1 MTAANEFLIAE
12 EDQEESGP
20 IILGIPLTPRNI
32 GIAIGVAGAIL
43 AGVGVFKLVMPAIAE
58 GSSLNGQIT
67 TKQEEIEQQEERL
80 KKIDEAKQQLVEA
93 KNRRAAVTALFAD
106 EDSLDTLMFDI
117 DEQLNQVNA
126 NVIDDEQK
134 ARITKFEPVQ
144 LPDGSDTEV
153 VTDGSL
159 GAAVNEQLR
168 RRKYKLE
175 FEGSFG
181 QTRQFLVILERMQPM
196 LVVRNLQTQ
205 LVDSDSV
212 VEGEYK
218 DGQFVPA
225 SEQPQR
231 RLKTSF
237 DLSALMPLSQEQI
250 EAAVEDAAQASEDG
264 EQTQ

>member
-1 MTAANEFLIAE
+1 MTAANEFMIAE
-12 EDQEESGP
+12 EEQEESSP
-20 IILGIPLTPRNI
+20 IILGVPLTPRNI

-43 AGVGVFKLVMPAIAE
+43 AGVGMFKLVMPAIAE
-58 GSSLNGQIT
+58 GSSLNEQIT
-67 TKQEEIEQQEERL
+67 AKQQEIEQQDERL
-80 KKIDEAKQQLVEA
+80 KKVDEARQQLVEA

-106 EDSLDTLMFDI
+106 EASLDTLMFDI

-126 NVIDDEQK
+126 NVTDEEQK

-159 GAAVNEQLR
+159 GTAVNGQLR
-168 RRKYKLE
+168 RRKYQIE
-175 FEGSFG
+175 FEGSFA
-181 QTRQFLVILERMQPM
+181 QARQFLVILERMQPM

-205 LVDSDSV
+205 LLDSNPV

-218 DGQFVPA
+218 EGQFVPA

-231 RLKTSF
+231 RLKMSF

-250 EAAVEDAAQASEDG
+250 EVAAPEDQEASE
-264 EQTQ
+264 EAEKT